1 MTLETAKRMVQEQG
15 EYANKEARAVVKGG
29 MTICELTEAGRRT
42 YPWIKVMRT
51 KTDGESSIEQALII
65 RRGKNTKTKQGPVEP
80 PVKTPEIAP
89 AQVSHKEEIPKEK
102 DSFSI
107 NSFISK
113 KKQRLL
119 EMWKEIDEI
128 LAE

>member
-1 MTLETAKRMVQEQG
+1 
-15 EYANKEARAVVKGG
+15 
-29 MTICELTEAGRRT
+29 MTICELTEDGRRT
-42 YPWIKVMRT
+42 YPWIKVMPT
-51 KTDGESSIEQALII
+51 KTDGESSIEQALKI
-65 RRGKNTKTKQGPVEP
+65 RQGKNTKTKQEPVVT
-80 PVKTPEIAP
+80 PVKTPTTAP
-89 AQVSHKEEIPKEK
+89 VQVSYEEEIPKEK

-128 LAE
+128 LVE

>member
-1 MTLETAKRMVQEQG
+1 MTLETAKRIVLEQG
-15 EYANKEARAVVKGG
+15 ENASKEARAVVKGG
-29 MTICELTEAGRRT
+29 MTICELSEDGRRT
-42 YPWIKVMRT
+42 YPWIKVMPT
-51 KTDGESSIEQALII
+51 KTDGESSIEQALKI
-65 RRGKNTKTKQGPVEP
+65 RHWKNTKSKQRPVETP
-80 PVKTPEIAP
+80 AKSPRTAPVQT
-89 AQVSHKEEIPKEK
+89 SHKEELPKEK

-128 LAE
+128 LVE